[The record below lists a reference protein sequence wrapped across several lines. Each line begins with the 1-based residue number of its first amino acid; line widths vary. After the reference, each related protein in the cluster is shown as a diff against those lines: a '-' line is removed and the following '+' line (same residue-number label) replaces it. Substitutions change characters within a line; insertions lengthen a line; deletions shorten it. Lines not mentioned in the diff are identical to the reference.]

1 MKFTTLTTGDAT
13 DRLDERVDERVRNS
27 NNGGG
32 WLEGGPL
39 GCKPIQRFVP
49 ENAAYDEAKRL
60 FEVFRATGTA
70 KIVDGALAGH
80 A

>member
-1 MKFTTLTTGDAT
+1 
-13 DRLDERVDERVRNS
+13 LD
-27 NNGGG
+27 
-32 WLEGGPL
+32 
-39 GCKPIQRFVP
+39 CKPIQRFVP
-49 ENAAYDEAKRL
+49 EYAAYDEAKRL